1 MDFASKQE
9 RRSAE
14 NVVPLINI
22 VFLLLIFFMLAGSFR
37 PVEPFAVELPG
48 APASETE
55 PPAREIPVLS
65 VGASGELALDGRKLR
80 AGELD
85 ASLAALSRD
94 DSLQLRADA
103 HLPARHL
110 LPLLERLRDAGVA
123 ELDLVV
129 SDAR

>member
-1 MDFASKQE
+1 MDFASKKD

-22 VFLLLIFFMLAGSFR
+22 VFLLLIFFMLAGTLR
-37 PVEPFAVELPG
+37 PVEPFAVDLPG
-48 APASETE
+48 APVSEIG

-65 VGASGELALDGRKLR
+65 VGASGELALDGRKLHED
-80 AGELD
+80 ELD
-85 ASLAALSRD
+85 ASLASASRD

-110 LPLLERLRDAGVA
+110 LPLLERLRNAGVT
-123 ELDLVV
+123 ELELVV